1 MDELAKRWA
10 RRLEGHLY
18 AAEHA
23 RVLLGDGARVI
34 QRRAP
39 RVHLN
44 ASPSDRQQRCS
55 SSIKRIGLKSH
66 GKRRGEEGPELS
78 SVDQLV
84 VRVPV
89 KVQRRTWSQ
98 AATSTVS
105 APHHGMRTGC
115 VGVGW

>member
-44 ASPSDRQQRCS
+44 ASPSDHQQ
-55 SSIKRIGLKSH
+55 SIIVKEREARSH
-66 GKRRGEEGPELS
+66 GERRREEGPELGA
-78 SVDQLV
+78 VDQLV
-84 VRVPV
+84 VRMPV
-89 KVQRRTWSQ
+89 EVQRRTWSQ
-98 AATSTVS
+98 ATIATQS
-105 APHHGMRTGC
+105 ALRTTA
-115 VGVGW
+115 